1 VDEVD
6 GVLAATIAGSL
17 PKPAWLAAPETLWA
31 PWRLPPETLL
41 EGQRDAVLLALRD
54 QEQAGIDVVTD
65 GEQTRRHFVH
75 GFAERLEGID
85 PARRAR
91 IGIRGDRYV
100 ADVPTVVGPVRRP
113 LPVHAAEAA
122 FVRAGTARRLKWT
135 LPGPMTVVDTVADVH
150 YGDRARL
157 ALDVATALNAEA
169 RELAALGV
177 DAIQF
182 DEPAFNVD
190 AYLRDIE
197 AWGIPALERAI
208 EGVPCDTAVHICYG
222 YGIKANVD
230 WKAALGGEWRQYERT
245 FPLLARSRI
254 GQVSVECAASRVPL
268 ELLRL
273 LEGKDVLAGVVD
285 VASHRVETAEE
296 VADTIRR
303 VLEHVP
309 ASRLLACTNCG
320 MAPLPRDVA
329 RGKLRAL
336 GRGAA
341 LVRAE
346 LGAATDVRAGA

>member
-1 VDEVD
+1 VV
-6 GVLAATIAGSL
+6 
-17 PKPAWLAAPETLWA
+17 
-31 PWRLPPETLL
+31 
-41 EGQRDAVLLALRD
+41 LALRE

-85 PARRAR
+85 PTRRTR

-100 ADVPTVVGPVRRP
+100 AEVPTVVGPVRRP
-113 LPVHAAEAA
+113 VSVHAAEATFA
-122 FVRAGTARRLKWT
+122 RTSTTRRLKWT
-135 LPGPMTVVDTVADVH
+135 LPGPMTLVDTVADAH

-157 ALDVATALNAEA
+157 ALDVAAALNAEA

-190 AYLRDIE
+190 AYARE
-197 AWGIPALERAI
+197 VENWGIPALERAI
-208 EGVPCDTAVHICYG
+208 EGLRCDTAVHICYG

-230 WKAALGGEWRQYERT
+230 WKATLGDEWRQYERT
-245 FPLLARSRI
+245 FPLLARSGI
-254 GQVSVECAASRVPL
+254 GQVSLECAASRVPL
-268 ELLRL
+268 TLLRL
-273 LEGKDVLAGVVD
+273 LDGKDVLAGVID
-285 VASHRVETAEE
+285 VASHRVETPEE

-303 VLEHVP
+303 VLKHVP
-309 ASRLLACTNCG
+309 ASRLLPCTNCG
-320 MAPLPRDVA
+320 MAPLPREVA

-336 GRGAA
+336 GLGAA

-346 LGAATDVRAGA
+346 LG

>member
-1 VDEVD
+1 MLE
-6 GVLAATIAGSL
+6 ATIAGSL

-41 EGQRDAVLLALRD
+41 EGQRDAVLLALRE

-85 PARRAR
+85 PERRAR
-91 IGIRGDRYV
+91 MGIRGNRYV
-100 ADVPTVVGPVRRP
+100 AEVPTVVGPVRRTAA
-113 LPVHAAEAA
+113 VHGAEATFA
-122 FVRAGTARRLKWT
+122 RAATSRRLKWT
-135 LPGPMTVVDTVADVH
+135 LPGPMTLVDTVADAH
-150 YGDRARL
+150 YGDRAQL
-157 ALDVATALNAEA
+157 ALDVADALNAEA
-169 RELAALGV
+169 RDLAALGI

-190 AYLRDIE
+190 AYAGEIE
-197 AWGIPALERAI
+197 DWGIAALERAI
-208 EGVPCDTAVHICYG
+208 EGVSCDTAVHICYG
-222 YGIKANVD
+222 YGIKANLD
-230 WKAALGGEWRQYERT
+230 WKTSLGEEWRQYERT

-268 ELLRL
+268 ALLRL
-273 LEGKDVLAGVVD
+273 LDGKGVLAGVID
-285 VASHRVETAEE
+285 VASHRVETPEE
-296 VADTIRR
+296 VAAMIRR

-309 ASRLLACTNCG
+309 ASRLLPCTNCG
-320 MAPLPRDVA
+320 MAPLPREVA

-336 GRGAA
+336 GRGTA

-346 LGAATDVRAGA
+346 LG

>member
-1 VDEVD
+1 
-6 GVLAATIAGSL
+6 VLTTSIAGSL

-31 PWRLPPETLL
+31 PWRLPAETLL
-41 EGQRDAVLLALRD
+41 EGQRDAVRLALRE

-91 IGIRGDRYV
+91 VGIRGDRYV
-100 ADVPTVVGPVRRP
+100 AEVPTVVGPIRRP
-113 LPVHAAEAA
+113 VPVHAEEAA
-122 FVRAGTARRLKWT
+122 FARANTRRRLKWT
-135 LPGPMTVVDTVADVH
+135 LPGPMTLVDTVADAH
-150 YGDRARL
+150 YGSRARL
-157 ALDVATALNAEA
+157 ALDVAAALNAEA

-177 DAIQF
+177 DAIQL

-190 AYLRDIE
+190 AYLPEIE
-197 AWGIPALERAI
+197 EWGILALERAV
-208 EGVPCDTAVHICYG
+208 EGVACDTAVHICYG

-230 WKAALGGEWRQYERT
+230 WKATLGGEWRQYERT

-273 LEGKDVLAGVVD
+273 LDGKGVLAGVID
-285 VASHRVETAEE
+285 VASHRVETPAE
-296 VADTIRR
+296 VAATIRR
-303 VLEHVP
+303 LLEHVP
-309 ASRLLACTNCG
+309 AARLLPCTNCG
-320 MAPLPRDVA
+320 MAPLPRAVA
-329 RGKLRAL
+329 QGKLQAL
-336 GRGAA
+336 GGGAA

-346 LGAATDVRAGA
+346 LGLGPGREASA

>member
-1 VDEVD
+1 MDA
-6 GVLAATIAGSL
+6 LAASIAGSL

-31 PWRLPPETLL
+31 PWCLPPETLH

-91 IGIRGDRYV
+91 VGIRGDRYV
-100 ADVPTVVGPVRRP
+100 AEVPTVVGPIRRP
-113 LPVHAAEAA
+113 SAVHAEEAA
-122 FVRAGTARRLKWT
+122 FARANTVRRLKWT
-135 LPGPMTVVDTVADVH
+135 LPGPMTVTDTVADAH

-157 ALDVATALNAEA
+157 ALDVAAALNAEA
-169 RELAALGV
+169 RGLAALGV
-177 DAIQF
+177 DVIQF

-190 AYLRDIE
+190 AYLPEIE
-197 AWGIPALERAI
+197 EWGIAALGWAI
-208 EGVPCDTAVHICYG
+208 EGVECETAVHICYG
-222 YGIKANVD
+222 YGIRANVE
-230 WKAALGGEWRQYERT
+230 WKATLGREWRQYERT
-245 FPLLARSRI
+245 FPLLARSAV

-273 LEGKDVLAGVVD
+273 LGDKGVLAGVID
-285 VASHRVETAEE
+285 VATHQVETAEE
-296 VADTIRR
+296 VAATIRR
-303 VLEHVP
+303 LIEHVP
-309 ASRLLACTNCG
+309 PARLLPCTNCG
-320 MAPLPRDVA
+320 MAPLPRAVA
-329 RGKLRAL
+329 RGKLAAL

-346 LGAATDVRAGA
+346 LGVGTRV

>member
-1 VDEVD
+1 VS
-6 GVLAATIAGSL
+6 GALQATIAGSL
-17 PKPAWLAAPETLWA
+17 PKPAWLAEPETLWA

-41 EGQRDAVLLALRD
+41 EGQRDAVVLALRD

-85 PARRAR
+85 PGRRAR

-100 ADVPTVVGPVRRP
+100 AEVPTVVGPVRRAA
-113 LPVHAAEAA
+113 PVHATEAA
-122 FVRAGTARRLKWT
+122 FARASTSRRIRWT
-135 LPGPMTVVDTVADVH
+135 LPGPMTLVDTLADTH
-150 YGDRARL
+150 YRDRARL
-157 ALDVATALNAEA
+157 AFDVAAALNAEA
-169 RELAALGV
+169 RELVALGI

-190 AYLRDIE
+190 AYLPEVED
-197 AWGIPALERAI
+197 WGVPALERAI
-208 EGVPCDTAVHICYG
+208 AGVTGDTAVHICYG

-230 WKAALGGEWRQYERT
+230 WKATLGGEWRQYERT
-245 FPLLARSRI
+245 FPLLARSGI
-254 GQVSVECAASRVPL
+254 GQVSLECAASRVPL

-273 LEGKDVLAGVVD
+273 LDGKGVLAGVID
-285 VASHRVETAEE
+285 VASHRVETPEE
-296 VADTIRR
+296 VARTIRR

-309 ASRLLACTNCG
+309 VARLLPCTNCG
-320 MAPLPRDVA
+320 MAPLPREVA

-336 GRGAA
+336 GRGTA

-346 LGAATDVRAGA
+346 LG

>member
-1 VDEVD
+1 
-6 GVLAATIAGSL
+6 VLEATIAGSL
-17 PKPAWLAAPETLWA
+17 PKPAWLATPETLWA

-41 EGQRDAVLLALRD
+41 EGQRDAVLLALRE

-85 PARRAR
+85 PERRTR

-100 ADVPTVVGPVRRP
+100 AEVPTVVGRVRRTAS
-113 LPVHAAEAA
+113 VHVAEATFA
-122 FVRAGTARRLKWT
+122 RAATSRRLKWT
-135 LPGPMTVVDTVADVH
+135 LPGPMTLVDTVADTH

-157 ALDVATALNAEA
+157 AFDVADALNAEA
-169 RELAALGV
+169 RDLAALGV

-190 AYLRDIE
+190 AYADQIE
-197 AWGIPALERAI
+197 DWGIAALERAI
-208 EGVPCDTAVHICYG
+208 DGLSCDTAVHICYG

-230 WKAALGGEWRQYERT
+230 WKATLGGEWRQYERT

-268 ELLRL
+268 ALLRL
-273 LEGKDVLAGVVD
+273 LGGKGVLAGVID
-285 VASHRVETAEE
+285 VASHRVETPEE
-296 VADTIRR
+296 VAATIRR

-309 ASRLLACTNCG
+309 AARLLPCTNCG
-320 MAPLPRDVA
+320 MAPLPREVA
-329 RGKLRAL
+329 RGKLQAL
-336 GRGAA
+336 GRGTA

-346 LGAATDVRAGA
+346 LG

>member
-1 VDEVD
+1 
-6 GVLAATIAGSL
+6 VLATTIAGSL
-17 PKPAWLAAPETLWA
+17 PKPAWLATPEALWA

-41 EGQRDAVLLALRD
+41 EGQRDAVLLALRE

-65 GEQTRRHFVH
+65 GEQGRRHFVH
-75 GFAERLEGID
+75 AFVERLEGVD
-85 PARRAR
+85 PSRRAR

-100 ADVPTVVGPVRRP
+100 AEVPTVVGTVRRRVP
-113 LPVHAAEAA
+113 IHADEAA
-122 FVRAGTARRLKWT
+122 FARASTTRRLKWT

-157 ALDVATALNAEA
+157 AMDVAAALNAEA

-177 DAIQF
+177 DAIQL

-190 AYLRDIE
+190 AYLPDIE
-197 AWGIPALERAI
+197 GWGIAALDRAVQ
-208 EGVPCDTAVHICYG
+208 GLRCDTAVHICYG

-230 WKAALGGEWRQYERT
+230 WKATLGREWRQYERT

-254 GQVSVECAASRVPL
+254 GQVSLECAASRVPL

-273 LEGKDVLAGVVD
+273 LDGKDVLAGVVD
-285 VASHRVETAEE
+285 VADHRVETSEE
-296 VADTIRR
+296 VATTIRQ

-309 ASRLLACTNCG
+309 AARLLPCTNCG
-320 MAPLPRDVA
+320 MAPLPRAVA

-336 GRGAA
+336 GQGAA
-341 LVRAE
+341 LVRRE
-346 LGAATDVRAGA
+346 LGVVGSRP

>member
-1 VDEVD
+1 VTP
-6 GVLAATIAGSL
+6 VLSATIAGSL

-31 PWRLPPETLL
+31 PWRLPREMLP

-54 QEQAGIDVVTD
+54 QETAGIDVVTD

-75 GFAERLEGID
+75 GFAEQLEGID
-85 PARRAR
+85 PTRRTR

-100 ADVPTVVGPVRRP
+100 AEVPTVVAPIRRP
-113 LPVHAAEAA
+113 GPVHAAEAA
-122 FVRAGTARRLKWT
+122 FARASTTHRLKWT
-135 LPGPMTVVDTVADVH
+135 LPGPMTVADTVADTY

-157 ALDVATALNAEA
+157 AFDIAAALNAEA
-169 RELAALGV
+169 RELATLGI

-190 AYLRDIE
+190 GYIGDIE
-197 AWGIPALERAI
+197 AWGIAALERAI
-208 EGVPCDTAVHICYG
+208 EGVGCDTAVHICYG
-222 YGIKANVD
+222 YGIKANID
-230 WKAALGGEWRQYERT
+230 WKATLGGEWRQYERT

-254 GQVSVECAASRVPL
+254 GQVSIECAASRVPI

-273 LEGKDVLAGVVD
+273 LGDKAVLAGVID
-285 VASHRVETAEE
+285 VASHHIETPEE
-296 VADTIRR
+296 VAAIIRR

-309 ASRLLACTNCG
+309 AARLLPCTNCG

-336 GRGAA
+336 GQGTA

-346 LGAATDVRAGA
+346 LAGTGGRVRA

>member
-1 VDEVD
+1 
-6 GVLAATIAGSL
+6 VLAATIAGSL

-41 EGQRDAVLLALRD
+41 EGQRDAVVLALRE

-65 GEQTRRHFVH
+65 GEQMRRHFVH
-75 GFAERLEGID
+75 GFAERLDGID
-85 PARRAR
+85 SARRAR
-91 IGIRGDRYV
+91 IGIRGDRYI
-100 ADVPTVVGPVRRP
+100 AEVPTVVGPVRRSV
-113 LPVHAAEAA
+113 PVHADEAA
-122 FVRAGTARRLKWT
+122 FARASTTRRLKWT
-135 LPGPMTVVDTVADVH
+135 LPGPMTLVDTVADAH
-150 YGDRARL
+150 YRDRARL
-157 ALDVATALNAEA
+157 ALDVAAALNAEA
-169 RELAALGV
+169 RDLAALGI

-190 AYLRDIE
+190 AYSQEIE
-197 AWGIPALERAI
+197 DWGIPALERAI
-208 EGVPCDTAVHICYG
+208 EGVRCDTAVHICYG
-222 YGIKANVD
+222 YGIKANLD
-230 WKAALGGEWRQYERT
+230 WKATLGGEWRQYERT

-273 LEGKDVLAGVVD
+273 LDGKDVLAGVID
-285 VASHRVETAEE
+285 VASHRVETPEG
-296 VADTIRR
+296 VAGTIRR

-309 ASRLLACTNCG
+309 AARLLPCTNCG
-320 MAPLPRDVA
+320 MAPLPREVA

-346 LGAATDVRAGA
+346 LGIRAGAETRA

>member
-1 VDEVD
+1 MLE
-6 GVLAATIAGSL
+6 ATIAGSL

-41 EGQRDAVLLALRD
+41 EGQRDAVLLALRE

-85 PARRAR
+85 PGRRAR
-91 IGIRGDRYV
+91 MGIRGNRYV
-100 ADVPTVVGPVRRP
+100 AEVPTVVGPVRRP
-113 LPVHAAEAA
+113 AAVHAAEATFA
-122 FVRAGTARRLKWT
+122 RAATSRRLKWT
-135 LPGPMTVVDTVADVH
+135 LPGPMTLVDTVADAH
-150 YGDRARL
+150 YGDRAQL
-157 ALDVATALNAEA
+157 ALDVADALNAEA
-169 RELAALGV
+169 RDLAALGI

-190 AYLRDIE
+190 AYAGEIE
-197 AWGIPALERAI
+197 DWGIAALERAI
-208 EGVPCDTAVHICYG
+208 EGVSCDTAVHICYG
-222 YGIKANVD
+222 YGIKANLD
-230 WKAALGGEWRQYERT
+230 WKTSLGEEWRQYERT

-268 ELLRL
+268 ALLRL
-273 LEGKDVLAGVVD
+273 LDGKGVLAGVID
-285 VASHRVETAEE
+285 VASHRVETPEE
-296 VADTIRR
+296 VAAMIRR

-309 ASRLLACTNCG
+309 ASRLLPCTNCG
-320 MAPLPRDVA
+320 MAPLPREVA

-336 GRGAA
+336 GRGTA

-346 LGAATDVRAGA
+346 LG